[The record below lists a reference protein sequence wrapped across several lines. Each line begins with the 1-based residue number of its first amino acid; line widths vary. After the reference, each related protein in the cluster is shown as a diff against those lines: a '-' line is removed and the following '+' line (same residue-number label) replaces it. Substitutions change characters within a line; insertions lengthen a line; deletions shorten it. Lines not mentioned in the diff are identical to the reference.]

1 MMLLMAALTLAQ
13 TFFDERAFMETFL
26 WIRDK
31 QDVVRPL
38 VLNPIQVKTLA
49 KRREVIKAGKPR
61 RFLVLKARRQGQT
74 TLWQGLNYH
83 TVATK
88 HNTRCVT
95 LGHETDATE
104 QIFQMADLFWR
115 RSPPFM
121 RPARLTEHDKR
132 DLEFPAM
139 NSMFYIGTA
148 GKKGFGRGTN
158 VSRYLGTEAA
168 WWPGARSDHEQLLAG
183 LDEAA
188 QHGEGAL
195 ETTANGVGGLFHW
208 LWEGSKRGEND
219 WTRIFFRW
227 FDDPTYRL
235 PLHLQR
241 NQTLAQAHEELVR
254 SYTDEEKDLVAKHKL
269 DPEQIAWRRQMKRK
283 RGRLAPQEY
292 PEDDVTCFLLSGH
305 CFFDRT
311 ILEAMRL
318 RAPAPIDRAW
328 PDQEGNHQLLV
339 WEAPKAGRR
348 YAAGGDVSEGVPGGN
363 YCSLVVRDVE
373 TLNPVAT
380 LKGRWKPEDYA
391 KRAAEISDKYNRALL
406 AVERNNHGHSA
417 LNTLQHQVDYQNL
430 YWHREYDAKTG
441 NSTQQ
446 LGWATTPKSRP
457 IMLDRYREAVE
468 GGEAQ
473 LWDPRV
479 IDECSTFVKQEGK
492 KENYAAEDG
501 CQDDLVIADSIC
513 LQAREQVLGSS
524 HDVPEKVSMATS
536 RIFKPSSGRV
546 F

>member
-1 MMLLMAALTLAQ
+1 MMLLMAAMTLAQ
-13 TFFDERAFMETFL
+13 TFFDERQFMETFL

-31 QDVVRPL
+31 QDIVRPL
-38 VLNPIQVKTLA
+38 VLNPIQLKTLEV
-49 KRREVIKAGKPR
+49 RRATLRARKPR

-74 TLWQGLNYH
+74 TLWQALNYK

-88 HNTRCVT
+88 PNTRCLT

-132 DLEFPAM
+132 DLEFPGM

-148 GKKGFGRGTN
+148 GKKGVGRGTN
-158 VSRYLGTEAA
+158 VTRYLGTEVA
-168 WWPGARSDHEQLLAG
+168 WWPGTRKDHEQLLAG

-235 PLHLQR
+235 QLLLQK
-241 NQTLAQAHEELVR
+241 NQTLAQARAELIA
-254 SYTDEEKDLVAKHKL
+254 SYTDEEKELVAKHKL

-292 PEDDVTCFLLSGH
+292 PEDDVTAFLLSGH

-311 ILEAMRL
+311 LLEAFRL
-318 RAPAPIDRAW
+318 RAPAPVENLW
-328 PDQEGNHQLLV
+328 PDQEGNSMLRI
-339 WEAPKAGRR
+339 WKAPQRGKR
-348 YAAGGDVSEGVPGGN
+348 YAAGGDVAEGVSGGN
-363 YCSLVVRDVE
+363 YCALVIRE
-373 TLNPVAT
+373 VAT
-380 LKGRWKPEDYA
+380 LEPVAILKGLYKPEEFG
-391 KRAAEISDKYNRALL
+391 KRAAEISGKFENAHL
-406 AVERNNHGHSA
+406 AIERNNHGHSA
-417 LNTLQHQVDYQNL
+417 LNTLQNTVGYENL
-430 YWHREYDAKTG
+430 YWHREYDARSG
-441 NSTQQ
+441 ISNQV

-457 IMLDRYREAVE
+457 IMLDHYREQVE
-468 GGEAQ
+468 TGAAP
-473 LWDPRV
+473 LWDERV

-492 KENYAAEDG
+492 RESYAAEDG
-501 CQDDLVIADSIC
+501 CQDDLVIADAIC
-513 LQAREQVLGSS
+513 LQAREALLAGGVTIPSS
-524 HDVPEKVSMATS
+524 YVPEEDIPEEAHS
-536 RIFKPSSGRV
+536 
-546 F
+546 